1 MGSKAPTTQ
10 LEIELQNFGMELED
24 DSSGSFM
31 TGVGL
36 QAPEAV
42 ELSWKGDEEA
52 DLFQGRTDR
61 RHQRKCW
68 SD

>member
-10 LEIELQNFGMELED
+10 LEIRSANFGMELED
-24 DSSGSFM
+24 ENSGSFM

-42 ELSWKGDEEA
+42 ELSWNGDEEA
-52 DLFQGRTDR
+52 DLFLQGRTN
-61 RHQRKCW
+61 
-68 SD
+68 